1 MILLQLFNQ
10 FLGKTAGGLWGQ
22 STAIGCKLQTA
33 PITMHNLPYSLLGWT
48 RQCLFLGSL
57 KVRLEDVQCPKLGG
71 KGDRYG
77 GDAATSSS
85 GLK

>member
-33 PITMHNLPYSLLGWT
+33 PS
-48 RQCLFLGSL
+48 QCTTCSIPGSDGQGSAFFWVVL
-57 KVRLEDVQCPKLGG
+57 KLN
-71 KGDRYG
+71 
-77 GDAATSSS
+77 
-85 GLK
+85 